1 VILQSLTIENFRQF
15 YGKQTLEFAR
25 GADGRNV
32 TLLHGFN
39 GAGKTTLLNAFVW
52 CLYGKTTPDFG
63 SPERIESERAF
74 AEAAVNGRVDV
85 RVALHYNLRGEE
97 FLVERSQTVQKAGES
112 EARRLDQKLKMW
124 KREAGELVAPAGDEF
139 QFQQRINQML
149 PEGLYP
155 FFFFNG
161 ERVEWLAKKEASQE
175 VERGIKI
182 FLDVEI
188 YERSLKHL
196 RRDVAKE
203 LSDELRN
210 LGGDELKS
218 ALDQEALLKQAE
230 EEAQARKSTIDTN
243 LSSIEDSIV
252 AIEQRQ
258 AGIAA
263 LAEFARQRDRLK
275 EDQSR
280 CEKDIRSVEES
291 LARSI
296 SDDGYLAFGDAA
308 LAATAELV
316 VAARERGE
324 LPAKLKPQFVTDLL
338 EKRLCICSRTL
349 DPIKDEVEVK
359 HLCDWREKVG
369 LAELEEFVSQ
379 TSAGIASLRQRRER
393 CFEELERAQ
402 TRRSALF
409 AERTSLQDRLASVL
423 DQMGDEQHGEDAHA
437 LKVQLDGLKKKEIEQ
452 LADQRRTVDEIGD
465 LQKKLS
471 EIGSKIKSLRVLDV
485 RGALIKTQ
493 KEAVE
498 KIADVLEEIFDIQK
512 HDVREYLSGQVAHIW
527 NDAAI
532 KPYTAGVFDDFSLSL
547 TKTVNGAVQPV
558 HGASTGEK
566 QVLALS
572 FVGSLVKR
580 AKENLENKAA
590 AAQMGLQVGGEY
602 PLVMDSPFGSLEDDY
617 RAKVAQWIPR
627 LAHQVVLLVSKTQ
640 WRDEVERETR
650 PRVGREYILEL
661 HTQKKG
667 ADRSIVIAGTEYPYV
682 VETRD
687 PIEQTIIREVN

>member
-1 VILQSLTIENFRQF
+1 MILQSLTIENFRQF
-15 YGKQTLEFAR
+15 YDKQTLEFAR
-25 GADGRNV
+25 GVDGRNV

-74 AEAAVNGRVDV
+74 AEAAINGRVDV
-85 RVALHYNLRGEE
+85 RVALRYNLRGEE
-97 FLVERSQTVQKAGES
+97 FLVERSQSVQKAGQS

-124 KREAGELVAPAGDEF
+124 RLEAGELIAPPGDEY

-210 LGGDELKS
+210 LGGEELKS
-218 ALDQEALLKQAE
+218 ALDQEALLKQCE
-230 EEAQARKSTIDTN
+230 EDTQARKSSIDTN

-252 AIEQRQ
+252 TIEQRQ
-258 AGIAA
+258 AAIATI
-263 LAEFARQRDRLK
+263 AEFAKQRDRLK

-280 CEKDIRSVEES
+280 CDKDIRMVEES
-291 LARSI
+291 LARRLSE
-296 SDDGYLAFGDAA
+296 DGYLAFGEDA
-308 LAATAELV
+308 LAATSDLV

-349 DPIKDEVEVK
+349 DPITDEAEVK

-369 LAELEEFVSQ
+369 LAELEEVVSQ
-379 TSAGIASLRQRRER
+379 TSAGMLSLKQRRER

-402 TRRSALF
+402 INRATLF
-409 AERTSLQDRLASVL
+409 SERKSIQDRLASVV
-423 DQMGDEQHGEDAHA
+423 DQMGDKQHGEDAHA
-437 LKVQLDGLKKKEIEQ
+437 LKMQLDGLRKQEIEQ
-452 LADQRRTVDEIGD
+452 LAEQMRAADEIVE
-465 LQKKLS
+465 LHKKLS
-471 EIGSKIKSLRVLDV
+471 EIGSKIKSLRVLDI

-498 KIADVLEEIFDIQK
+498 KIADVLEEIFEIQK
-512 HDVREYLSGQVAHIW
+512 HDVRGYLSGQVAEIW

-532 KPYTAGVFDDFSLSL
+532 KPYTAGVLDDFSLSL
-547 TKTVNGAVQPV
+547 TKTVNGSVQPV

-580 AKENLENKAA
+580 AKENLENKSA

-617 RAKVAQWIPR
+617 RAKVAQWIPT

-640 WRDEVERETR
+640 WRNEVERETR
-650 PRVGREYILEL
+650 PRVGKEYILEL
-661 HTQKKG
+661 HTQKMG
-667 ADRSIVIAGTEYPYV
+667 ADRVIVISGKEYPYV

-687 PIEQTIIREVN
+687 PIEQTILREVN